1 MSKVSIKHP
10 IPAASGAVISAG
22 RVLLVRRSNPPNAD
36 TLALPGG
43 KINLGERPIQATQRE
58 LLEETGL
65 VVQPTTLLDVVNV
78 FEHQADGQLARH
90 YLILSYLC
98 EFVSGS
104 AVPQDDAYELMWL
117 TLEEVQASQE
127 LSSGVK
133 GVVEKAFAC

>member
-1 MSKVSIKHP
+1 MPIKHP
-10 IPAASGAVISAG
+10 IPAASGAVIRTG
-22 RVLLVRRSNPPNAD
+22 RVLLIRRSNPPNAD

-43 KINLGERPIQATQRE
+43 KINLGETPAQAAQRE

-65 VVQPTTLLDVVNV
+65 VVQPKTLLDVVNV
-78 FEHQADGQLARH
+78 FEHQADGQLAQH

-98 EFVSGS
+98 ELVSGN

-117 TLEEVQASQE
+117 TLEEVRASQA

-133 GVVEKAFAC
+133 GVVEKAFACL